1 MANETPQQRARQA
14 FIALIAGTDASID
27 LAQAALLIA
36 NEEYP
41 DLDIGYYITRLD
53 RLAVQVCTTLG
64 FTTRDSF
71 KQAKSSLDTFRVIEA
86 INSVLFEQEHFQGN
100 SVDYYNPENSFLN
113 DVLDTR
119 KGIPITLSLI
129 YMEMGKRLGLSIAG
143 IGLPFHFVVRCP
155 VKQDYLFIDPFE
167 KGQLLSEEDC
177 RQRVYRMFKD
187 KEHFHERW
195 LEPVTHRQLLVRML
209 ANLKHIYL
217 HKSDYERALAMC
229 DRILLLAPN
238 SASEKR
244 DRGIVHM
251 HLKHYARALSDLT
264 TYIERAPHAEDF
276 DDIRK
281 QIKSIRQIMA
291 MMN

>member
-1 MANETPQQRARQA
+1 MSNETPQQRARQA
-14 FIALIAGTDASID
+14 FIALIAGTDAAID

-36 NEEYP
+36 CEEYP
-41 DLDIGYYITRLD
+41 DLDSGYYIAQLD
-53 RLAVQVCTTLG
+53 RLAEQVGKMLG
-64 FTTRDSF
+64 FTRLDSLT
-71 KQAKSSLDTFRVIEA
+71 QWPHALDTLTVIEA

-113 DVLDTR
+113 DVLDKR
-119 KGIPITLSLI
+119 KGIPITLSLV
-129 YMEMGKRLGLSIAG
+129 YMEVGKRIGLHIAG
-143 IGLPFHFVVRCP
+143 IGLPFHFVVRC
-155 VKQDYLFIDPFE
+155 QTTRDYVFIDPFE

-217 HKSDYERALAMC
+217 LKGDYERALSMC
-229 DRILLLAPN
+229 DRILLLAPK
-238 SASEKR
+238 SVSEKR
-244 DRGIVHM
+244 DRGIVHL
-251 HLKHYARALSDLT
+251 HLKHYGRALTDLT